1 MIDKDNHYI
10 PDEPEIAHLGGNTVG
25 GNPQTFYPDLWRWMI
40 AKLSINTVLDVG
52 CGEGHAIRE
61 FERLGG
67 DAFGIDGSVRN
78 VQLANY
84 SFCHDLTKGPCVI
97 NEFTELPLCDLP
109 YTFDLVWC
117 CEVVGQIDIQYI
129 DNICRTISQGKYLA
143 LTHQLPDQQGY
154 HVVNGRPPEFWTAVL
169 RDYGMD
175 KDDAL
180 TEESKRYAGFYW
192 AKTGGIYRRR
202 SLSV

>member
-10 PDEPEIAHLGGNTVG
+10 PAEPELAHVGGNTAG
-25 GNPQTFYPDLWRWMI
+25 GNPQTFYPDLWRWMVDTLNI
-40 AKLSINTVLDVG
+40 KTVFDVG
-52 CGEGHAIRE
+52 CGEGHAIAE
-61 FERLGG
+61 FERLGCNAAG
-67 DAFGIDGSVRN
+67 FDGAIRN
-78 VQLANY
+78 VQCASW
-84 SFCHDLTKGPCVI
+84 SFLHDLTKGSVVI
-97 NEFTELPLCDLP
+97 ADKPELPLCDMCVP
-109 YTFDLVWC
+109 DLVWC

-129 DNICRTISQGKYLA
+129 DNVCRTISQGKYLA